1 MKVIT
6 VWNEKGGVGKTT
18 TSFNLATSL
27 ARRGHKV
34 LALDFD
40 TQANLTSLLAQPNKA
55 NYGRKGIGELAECHF
70 KGIDKSAY
78 RSRFENLSFIRGCN
92 TEMNVKAIDDL
103 YNSLVDTEENYEYII
118 IDCHPDFSHASQSA
132 LFASD
137 LVLIPIMLDSFC
149 RDNLNLV
156 SNHISMIED
165 FREEFLENK
174 EPDIDYWIFANR
186 IANRNYQ
193 ENVYRE
199 LVAKHEYPMLDLCI
213 SEASAVSSASLQKKP
228 VFKHRSKSAAAI
240 DFEELADVVEGGV

>member
-40 TQANLTSLLAQPNKA
+40 TQANLTSLLAPVKA
-55 NYGRKGIGELAECHF
+55 DFAKKDIGKLAEYRF
-70 KGIDKSAY
+70 KGLEKSAY
-78 RSRFENLSFIRGCN
+78 RSRFTSLSYVRGSN
-92 TEMNVKAIDDL
+92 TDMNIKAIDDL
-103 YNSLVDTEENYEYII
+103 YNALVDADEYEYVV

-156 SNHISMIED
+156 SNHISMVES
-165 FREEFLENK
+165 FREEFLEDK
-174 EPDIDYWIFANR
+174 EPDIDYWICANR
-186 IANRNYQ
+186 TANRKDQ
-193 ENVYRE
+193 KNVYRE
-199 LVAKHEYPMLDLCI
+199 LVVEHEYPMLDLCI
-213 SEASAVSSASLQKKP
+213 SEAAAVSSASLQKKP